1 MSNHG
6 YSRAGQLHSRLMT
19 ANCQLK
25 KLTIMQ
31 KPYSLLISLILLL
44 VSAGGVHAWEGV
56 VVRVIDGDSMQIRR
70 DGKIYEIRLYGIDT
84 PEYKQPYSN
93 KAKQFTRRL
102 AYNKTVSVEKKD
114 IDRYGRIVA
123 LVFSRGKLVNRELV
137 RAGLAWFYPKY
148 CLEQP
153 LCGEL
158 ESLER
163 QARRERRG
171 LWRENSPVSPWDWK
185 RRDKISNSKER
196 SGRDLHFLN
205 WRRWL
210 NFPAKD
216 ISR

>member
-1 MSNHG
+1 
-6 YSRAGQLHSRLMT
+6 
-19 ANCQLK
+19 
-25 KLTIMQ
+25 MQ
-31 KPYSLLISLILLL
+31 KSYSVLISLILLL

-102 AYNKTVSVEKKD
+102 AYNKTVSVD

-123 LVFSRGKLVNRELV
+123 LVFSQGKLVNRELV

-163 QARRERRG
+163 QARKERRG
-171 LWRENSPVSPWDWK
+171 LWRDNSPVSPWDWK
-185 RRDKISNSKER
+185 RQEKISGSKNR
-196 SGRDLHFLN
+196 SGKDLHFLN

-210 NFPAKD
+210 NFLGD
-216 ISR
+216 TVSL